1 MTLDEYQT
9 EAAKTDKQKGK
20 AEEGLIVPLLGL
32 AGETGSL
39 LTLYKKWMRDGDA
52 YQVVGSRIA
61 EELGD
66 VLWYVATIA
75 GKAGLSLSEIGDLNL
90 KKTTARWLAQKE
102 AQPFFD
108 DGFPDGEQLPRQF
121 IAEVRD
127 FQEGDKRKTEL
138 LIDGEQAG
146 DHLTDNAYS
155 DDGYR
160 FHDLFHLSYAVMLGW
175 SPVLRAN
182 LQRKR
187 KSNRLLDEVEDGG
200 RAIAIEEGIA
210 ALVFT
215 YAKEHSFLEN
225 VNVIDWGTLRTCHDV
240 AAHLEVSKRSL
251 YEWEQAILAGY
262 RVWRAVRA
270 NGGGLVKCD
279 LVARTFEYSE
289 HLGH

>member
-1 MTLDEYQT
+1 MTLDEYQN

-20 AEEGLIVPLLGL
+20 TEEGLIVPLLGL

-52 YQVVGSRIA
+52 YQVLSSRIA

-90 KKTTARWLAQKE
+90 KKTKARWLEQKGLGR
-102 AQPFFD
+102 FFD
-108 DGFPDGEQLPRQF
+108 EGFPKGEQLPRKF
-121 IAEVRD
+121 VAEVRD
-127 FQEGDKRKTEL
+127 FQEGNKRKTEL
-138 LIDGEQAG
+138 VIDGEQAG

-160 FHDLFHLSYAVMLGW
+160 LHDVFHLSYAAMLGW

-182 LQRKR
+182 LERKR
-187 KSNRLLDEVEDGG
+187 KSDKLVDEVEDGG

-215 YAKEHSFLEN
+215 YAKEHSFFEN
-225 VNVIDWGTLRTCHDV
+225 VSVVDWGILRTCHDM
-240 AAHLEVSKRSL
+240 AAHLEVSQRSL

-262 RVWRAVRA
+262 RVWRAIRA
-270 NGGGLVKCD
+270 NGGGFIQCD
-279 LVARTFEYSE
+279 LASRVFEYSE
-289 HLGH
+289 RSGN